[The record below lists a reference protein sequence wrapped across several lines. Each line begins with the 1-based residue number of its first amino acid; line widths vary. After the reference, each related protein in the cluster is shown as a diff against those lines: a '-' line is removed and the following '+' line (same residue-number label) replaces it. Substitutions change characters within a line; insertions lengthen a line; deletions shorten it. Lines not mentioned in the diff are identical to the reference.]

1 MVSQRETGM
10 RDRHLVGYYGVEVS
24 HSQHW
29 EAASGMGRLWTSS
42 CRGYWREEKRTGIV
56 TSDHHPQQQR
66 IIVTLKLLHLYN
78 ICITTMT
85 SMPLHAIVRPTI
97 YVITS
102 EHSDKHTLMS
112 ILYLTRVFCD
122 MQKRGKENVK

>member
-85 SMPLHAIVRPTI
+85 SMPLHAIVSYYLQSMLSLQSTAN
-97 YVITS
+97 S
-102 EHSDKHTLMS
+102 DEHMS
-112 ILYLTRVFCD
+112 IQYLTSVFCEE
-122 MQKRGKENVK
+122 RVI